1 MAEAAAEGGSAAT
14 KAASAAR
21 VTPQP
26 TPGALWA
33 WASCAANAPNRGLG
47 RPAPLCYAAA
57 RAEWQCRVRPGAARM
72 AADGDGDAGL
82 RAVVDDLAAVAALRV
97 TLAGL
102 DPTAPPRAVIA
113 HGAALPMPA
122 ARPAVGVLA
131 GSFDPL
137 TTAHAALAR
146 AALDA
151 GGLDT
156 LYLALSRRT
165 VDKER
170 VTRPTQADRAL
181 VLRLY
186 ARRHP
191 RHGVLLFNRG
201 LYAEQAVAARAA
213 FPAAREVAF
222 VVGFDKAVQIFD
234 PRYYGDRDAAL
245 RDLFARVTLLVAPR
259 GGQGAADLA
268 ALLARPE
275 NRPYRDAVRA
285 LPFDPAYAADSA
297 TAVRDLARAGRD
309 VTALVPP
316 ETAAFLAA
324 ARPYAPPRRLPDGR
338 MDDRYGERVTQVEA
352 IDDRR

>member
-1 MAEAAAEGGSAAT
+1 
-14 KAASAAR
+14 
-21 VTPQP
+21 
-26 TPGALWA
+26 
-33 WASCAANAPNRGLG
+33 
-47 RPAPLCYAAA
+47 
-57 RAEWQCRVRPGAARM
+57 M
-72 AADGDGDAGL
+72 AADGRDEAGL
-82 RAVVDDLAAVAALRV
+82 RAAVDDLAAVAALRA

-102 DPTAPPRAVIA
+102 DPAGPPRAVVA
-113 HGAALPMPA
+113 QEAALSGPV

-137 TTAHAALAR
+137 TAAHAALAR

-151 GGLDT
+151 GGLDA
-156 LYLALSRRT
+156 LYFALSRRT
-165 VDKER
+165 VDKEG
-170 VTRPTQADRAL
+170 VARPTQADRAL
-181 VLRLY
+181 VLCLY

-222 VVGFDKAVQIFD
+222 VVGFDKAEQIFD
-234 PRYYGDRDAAL
+234 PRYYDDRDAAL
-245 RDLFARVTLLVAPR
+245 RDLFARVTVLVAPR

-275 NRPYRDAVRA
+275 NRLYRASARA
-285 LPFDPAYAADSA
+285 LPFDPDYAADSA
-297 TAVRDLARAGRD
+297 TAVRELARAGRD
-309 VTALVPP
+309 VAALVPP

-324 ARPYAPPRRLPDGR
+324 ARPYDPPRRLPDGR
-338 MDDRYGERVTQVEA
+338 LSDSYGERMARVET